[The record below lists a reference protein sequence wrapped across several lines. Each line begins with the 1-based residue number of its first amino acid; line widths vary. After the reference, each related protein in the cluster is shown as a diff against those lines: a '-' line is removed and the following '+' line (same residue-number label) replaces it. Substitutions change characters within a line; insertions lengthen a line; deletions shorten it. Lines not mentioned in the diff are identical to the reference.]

1 MSGKNKKSHK
11 LENDIVTYSLAA
23 GAVLLGTAGA
33 NAAVHHTDLGA
44 GVVLNTDGTTF
55 DIDFN
60 GGGPEFTIAFGT
72 AYHRV
77 NVVYRTA
84 NASWRGGGGY
94 GIGGGPN
101 DGAITLNNG
110 DNVDSGAQWGHN
122 NLTGTNFYGN
132 MAYTSFNLGYGSFAG
147 TSDKYL
153 GVRFDIGGNT
163 HYGWIQVQVPA
174 DVTFATITGYAY
186 EDVADA
192 QITAGAIPEPGSL
205 ALLAIGAAGLAAW
218 RKKRN

>member
-1 MSGKNKKSHK
+1 MSEKNKKSRK
-11 LENDIVTYSLAA
+11 LEKDIVAYSLAA
-23 GAVLLGTAGA
+23 GAVLIGAAGA

-44 GVVLNTDGTTF
+44 GVVLNTDGATI
-55 DIDFN
+55 DIDFD
-60 GGGPEFTIAFGT
+60 GGGTEFTIAFGT
-72 AYHRV
+72 SYRRV
-77 NVVYRTA
+77 NVAYRTA
-84 NASWRGGGGY
+84 NASWRGGNGY
-94 GIGGGPN
+94 GTT
-101 DGAITLNNG
+101 GAIALNNG
-110 DNVDSGAQWGHN
+110 DNVDSGAQWGHS
-122 NLTGTNFYGN
+122 NLTGTNSFGN
-132 MAYTSFNLGYGSFAG
+132 MAYTSYNLGYGSFAG

-153 GVRFDIGGNT
+153 GVRFTISGNT

-174 DVTFATITGYAY
+174 DVTYATITGYAY